1 MPEIFKESLKYLFSP
16 ASVAIIGASNSPDK
30 WGYRILFNLITG
42 GFKGQIYPVNPRES
56 QVLGLASF
64 SRIADIPGNPDLA
77 VITIPPSGV
86 KQAVQDCILKNVKC
100 TVVITSGFSET
111 GPDGKRLEKEFGEL
125 SRHAGMAL
133 VGPNCVGVLNPHN
146 DLYCHMMPIFP
157 RKGSVALVGQS
168 GSFLDMLASRIG
180 SRGMG
185 VSRFISVG
193 NEAVLQVADYL
204 EYLADDNNTS
214 VILAYVEGFRDG
226 RRFLE
231 IAKSV
236 TRKKP
241 IVVMKTGSTE
251 VGARAGQSHTGAL
264 AGSDRVVDAALRQA
278 GILRAENLDDM
289 IDAGLVFINQPL
301 PRSNRVG
308 IISAGGG
315 WGVMAA
321 DACTHAGLEVACL
334 DEATL
339 TRLNSI
345 LPDTWSHNNPVDTI
359 AGVKGNVVELLETL
373 LESPNIDGV
382 IVLGAIAGAASMWKS
397 LKGSTNKDEITA
409 NYAQGAMD
417 FLGTS
422 FIELVRLKDYYRK
435 PIVMSMFMPVYM
447 GTIIDNVRKL
457 ALDTG
462 VACYLSPTQ
471 AANAYAALS
480 KYASYLRQTQ

>member
-1 MPEIFKESLKYLFSP
+1 
-16 ASVAIIGASNSPDK
+16 
-30 WGYRILFNLITG
+30 
-42 GFKGQIYPVNPRES
+42 
-56 QVLGLASF
+56 
-64 SRIADIPGNPDLA
+64 
-77 VITIPPSGV
+77 
-86 KQAVQDCILKNVKC
+86 
-100 TVVITSGFSET
+100 
-111 GPDGKRLEKEFGEL
+111 
-125 SRHAGMAL
+125 
-133 VGPNCVGVLNPHN
+133 
-146 DLYCHMMPIFP
+146 
-157 RKGSVALVGQS
+157 
-168 GSFLDMLASRIG
+168 
-180 SRGMG
+180 
-185 VSRFISVG
+185 
-193 NEAVLQVADYL
+193 
-204 EYLADDNNTS
+204 
-214 VILAYVEGFRDG
+214 
-226 RRFLE
+226 
-231 IAKSV
+231 
-236 TRKKP
+236 
-241 IVVMKTGSTE
+241 
-251 VGARAGQSHTGAL
+251 
-264 AGSDRVVDAALRQA
+264 VVDAALRQA

-321 DACTHAGLEVACL
+321 DACAHAGLEVACL